1 MPRDFH
7 FIWFGSC
14 LPAEYQK
21 NILSFKSYN
30 PAYPIILWTDYKTL
44 SQEARAAMEHFCATE
59 GIELRNIRH
68 QELTNQDLIDSELDR
83 SLVDRKEMARIHYVR
98 ASDLARVAVLIKHGG
113 IYNDTDSKCK
123 NALPEQ
129 INLPHGFLSQTTGIN
144 ELNFEENRES
154 LLESIYYHFMMAEP
168 NNAILKLAAEISRLD
183 YETYHA
189 SKNKLWETFD
199 HHQSH
204 LCGTIKLT
212 GTSIKWAIN
221 YLRQEKKIILSNMEE
236 LFLDAS
242 QFSTS
247 TFNKSWLQDFP
258 RNHNASEYDE
268 SDESDECDESLD
280 NFCQEIERNRQQ
292 QYPLRNP
299 SGIQHSKDSFSGF
312 RLHDELKFRLF
323 KFDNTVLEE
332 LKRRAN
338 LNPNVESPS
347 FELPSFKMDFKPSTD
362 PFEFTPVQFDFKIPP
377 PDISSLLVGSLKNT
391 LQQVQPTHPFEFTPV
406 HFDFKIPPPD
416 IFSLL
421 VGSLKNTL
429 QQVQQEYLNYSLT
442 HCQYSLFHAH
452 GVTGRKRVNE
462 WMSKIELITDISSL
476 QQEILAYLQDNSN
489 GNTYPHSF
497 RMMLIT
503 RLCEQTD
510 PGSTPHF
517 DDLLVQLT
525 TEWCS
530 SLSSSSEYRS
540 AEYCN

>member
-30 PAYPIILWTDYKTL
+30 PAYPITLWTDYKTL

-189 SKNKLWETFD
+189 SKNKLWETLD

-247 TFNKSWLQDFP
+247 TFDKSWLQDFP
-258 RNHNASEYDE
+258 RNHNASEY
-268 SDESDECDESLD
+268 DECDESLD

-347 FELPSFKMDFKPSTD
+347 FELPSFKMDFNPSTD

-377 PDISSLLVGSLKNT
+377 PDIS
-391 LQQVQPTHPFEFTPV
+391 
-406 HFDFKIPPPD
+406 
-416 IFSLL
+416 SLL

-497 RMMLIT
+497 CMMLIT